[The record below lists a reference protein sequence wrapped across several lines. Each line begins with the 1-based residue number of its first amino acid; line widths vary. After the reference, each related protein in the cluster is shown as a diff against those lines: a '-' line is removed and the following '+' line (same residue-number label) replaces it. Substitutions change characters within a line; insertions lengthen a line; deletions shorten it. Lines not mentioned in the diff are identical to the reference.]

1 MEKRGRI
8 IISVLLIV
16 LASFLLYFVFYS
28 KLTGKVISDREL
40 VAHWNFDRASPIL
53 EYDSSGKEIH
63 ARLMNGAHTIE
74 YDDKRGR
81 VLLLDGV
88 DDYAFAY
95 ASSGLDI
102 TNRFTFTAWIYSDNN
117 DFIGTIFSKESLK
130 TDSEGSYNLYAAKNL
145 FRYELN
151 KKGILESGGIS
162 TGEWYHVALTY
173 DFFSKPQM
181 KMYIDGKLVNSGD
194 IAPPYVNDFELLIG
208 RRGYDKTNE
217 KGAYFKGMMD
227 EMRIYTRALNDREI
241 KELVTVFQ

>member
-1 MEKRGRI
+1 MEKEVKIMFI
-8 IISVLLIV
+8 ILLIALV
-16 LASFLLYFVFYS
+16 FLSYLFS
-28 KLTGKVISDREL
+28 SNKLTGKVISDRDL

-81 VLLLDGV
+81 VLLLDGI
-88 DDYAFAY
+88 DDYAYAY
-95 ASSGLDI
+95 GSSGLDI

-130 TDSEGSYNLYAAKNL
+130 TDSGGSYNLYAAKNL
-145 FRYELN
+145 FKYEVN

-162 TGEWYHVALTY
+162 IGDWHHVAVAY

-194 IAPPYVNDFELLIG
+194 IAPPYVNDFDLLIG
-208 RRGYDKTNE
+208 RRGYDKTDD

-241 KELVTVFQ
+241 KELVTVYQ